1 MSTIIQEGTLTPK
14 IPPTIYYPESDGEP
28 MDSDTHRKLLFGS
41 INILEFHF
49 QDEPD
54 VYVTGN
60 IMFYYVEGDPTKV
73 TSPDVMVVR
82 GVPKGMRRVFKL
94 WEEKP
99 PVVVIEFSSR
109 KTWKED
115 LEKKWKLYQDMG
127 VLEYYV
133 FDPEYDYL
141 DELLLAYKLVNG
153 EFVQVEVKDG
163 RVFSEALGLELVDTG
178 VGLRFFD
185 PKTQQFLMTTL
196 EEHNARVQEQEAR
209 LEEHNA
215 RLREQEARLQA
226 EAALQHETD
235 ARQKAEEELLRLR
248 EEIERMRKK

>member
-1 MSTIIQEGTLTPK
+1 MSTIIQESTSTPK

-28 MDSDTHRKLLFGS
+28 MAETDTHRKQISYGTEV
-41 INILEFHF
+41 LEIYF

-82 GVPKGMRRVFKL
+82 GVPKGERPVFKL

-99 PVVVIEFSSR
+99 PVVAIEFSSR

-115 LEKKWKLYQDMG
+115 LQKKWKLYQELG
-127 VLEYYV
+127 VLEYYI

-141 DELLLAYKLVNG
+141 DEPLLAYKLING
-153 EFVQVEVKDG
+153 EFVQIEVKDG
-163 RVFSEALGLELVDTG
+163 RVFSEALGLELIDTG
-178 VGLRFFD
+178 VGLRLFD
-185 PKTQQFLMTTL
+185 PKTQQFLMTPL
-196 EEHNARVQEQEAR
+196 EEHNARV
-209 LEEHNA
+209 
-215 RLREQEARLQA
+215 REQEAREQA
-226 EAALQHETD
+226 EIALQEKELALRQEAD
-235 ARQKAEEELLRLR
+235 ARQQAEGELLRLHA
-248 EEIERMRKK
+248 EVERLTKSKK